1 MTSINK
7 VPVSKVN
14 NTLTRVPITGRFDS
28 QLNEIDKAAETLKAA
43 QSTVLGKT
51 INETISG
58 VKALTQ
64 PDEYPSDIL
73 SEPPIAQ
80 VTEEADPSLK
90 KTSSQVSNINKMTSS
105 SLSGDGFMNAHI
117 MNGTPQAMKNG
128 IFKAT
133 DGIEPSLGKLQAIVP
148 GSLQSAAQKSL
159 PKMGVGTDFLSQIT
173 SANTDLGGV
182 TSNITSL
189 VNDLLGGNPN
199 IGLTQK
205 TVVKSQNYLEE
216 FLKAV

>member
-14 NTLTRVPITGRFDS
+14 NTLTRVPITGRFDN
-28 QLNEIDKAAETLKAA
+28 QLNEIDKAAEEIKAA

-80 VTEEADPSLK
+80 ITEEADPSLK
-90 KTSSQVSNINKMTSS
+90 KVSAQVSNINKMTSS

-133 DGIEPSLGKLQAIVP
+133 KTNIIPICVSIKPIFENIIKIGKLRDIPGIV
-148 GSLQSAAQKSL
+148 
-159 PKMGVGTDFLSQIT
+159 
-173 SANTDLGGV
+173 
-182 TSNITSL
+182 L
-189 VNDLLGGNPN
+189 VNIINKKYLFLCLKLCLAKPYPPIVTTNTAIN
-199 IGLTQK
+199 VL
-205 TVVKSQNYLEE
+205 VKEIISE
-216 FLKAV
+216 FRK